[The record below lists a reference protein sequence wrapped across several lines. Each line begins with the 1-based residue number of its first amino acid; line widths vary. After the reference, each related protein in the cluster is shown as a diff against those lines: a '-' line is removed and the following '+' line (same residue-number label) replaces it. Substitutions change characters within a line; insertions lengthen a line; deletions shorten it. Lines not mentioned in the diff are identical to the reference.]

1 MIYFRSFKGGIKDR
15 ILTGGYRIYRTV
27 KRDGII
33 DRYIGDLAI
42 RNGEIFRRENTYNTN
57 IYGNGYSGYCILDW
71 LCNEQDVFIML
82 MRDLA

>member
-1 MIYFRSFKGGIKDR
+1 MIYFKSFKSGIEDGLSTR
-15 ILTGGYRIYRTV
+15 NYRIYRTV

-42 RNGEIFRRENTYNTN
+42 RNGEIFRRESTYNTN
-57 IYGNGYSGYCILDW
+57 IYDNDYNTHCIIDW
-71 LCNEQDVFIML
+71 LCNERDVFIML

>member
-1 MIYFRSFKGGIKDR
+1 MIYFESFKRDIEDGISIED
-15 ILTGGYRIYRTV
+15 YRIYRTE

-42 RNGEIFRRENTYNTN
+42 RNSEIFRREHTYNTN

-71 LCNEQDVFIML
+71 LCNERDVFIML
-82 MRDLA
+82 MRSLV